1 MLISIRK
8 FLLVNLLISIIIT
21 TSITAIGNYILDRK
35 DIEYH
40 LDSLLSQYALALVAL
55 IGENPDPVSLA
66 KIQSQLNKVP
76 EVGQGYSKNLVN
88 LFNYDYEDKFQ
99 FQVWNE
105 NNELILRSANAPLI
119 ALSKDH
125 DGFSNESINNQKWR
139 VFTANNVDNKFRLNI
154 AERYDIR
161 AELGHRMARDDFYIM
176 IVVYPLLALNIWLI
190 IGRGLGALKRVT
202 NEVSHRAPNFLEPV
216 NLKFVPIEI
225 KPLVEEL
232 NRLFL
237 RLNQALEREK
247 RFAADAAHELRTP
260 LAALKT
266 QAQLLTKINEP
277 KRQKEIIEKIIH
289 SVDRN
294 THLIQ
299 QLLTLSRIV
308 PEDTDN
314 SQNMSLINLHKLA
327 VEEISTLVPM
337 ALDKNVDF
345 ELDSPDENILIYG
358 NSTAISIM
366 LRNLIDNA
374 IRYISANGSIKV
386 KLGSTSDAVILTI
399 TDNGGGIPAEFRSRV
414 FERFYRILGTKQQG
428 SGLGLSIVQQIAL
441 LHHASVTLCTPD
453 NGVGLQVTVN
463 FPLPPDTTST
473 QTGFS

>member
-1 MLISIRK
+1 MLVSIRK
-8 FLLVNLLISIIIT
+8 FLLVNLLVSIIIT

-55 IGENPDPVSLA
+55 IGDKTDTSSIEA
-66 KIQSQLNKVP
+66 IQDELNKVP
-76 EVGQGYSKNLVN
+76 EVGQGYSKKLVN
-88 LFNYDYEDKFQ
+88 LFNYAYEDKFQ
-99 FQVWNE
+99 FQVWDNH
-105 NNELILRSANAPLI
+105 NHLLLRSANAPTLP
-119 ALSKDH
+119 LSVDH
-125 DGFSNESINNQKWR
+125 DGFSNELIDNQQWR
-139 VFTANNVDNKFRLNI
+139 VFTATNVNKALRLNI

-176 IVVYPLLALNIWLI
+176 LLVYPLLALNIWLI

-202 NEVSHRAPNFLEPV
+202 NEVAHRAPNFLEPV
-216 NLKFVPIEI
+216 NLKFVPVEV

-237 RLNQALEREK
+237 RLRQAIDREK

-266 QAQLLTKINEP
+266 QAQLLTKISDP
-277 KRQKEIIEKIIH
+277 QRQQEIVEKIIQ

-308 PEDTDN
+308 PEETDKM
-314 SQNMSLINLHKLA
+314 QNFSTINLHKLT
-327 VEEISTLVPM
+327 VEEISMLVPA

-345 ELDSPDENILIYG
+345 ELDSPDENLTIEG
-358 NSTAISIM
+358 NATAISIM

-374 IRYISANGSIKV
+374 IRYILPNGSVKV
-386 KLGSTSDAVILTI
+386 KLESASTEVILTI
-399 TDNGGGIPAEFRSRV
+399 IDNGSGIPAEFRSRV

-428 SGLGLSIVQQIAL
+428 SGLGLSIVEQIAR
-441 LHHASVTLCTPD
+441 LHHATVKLCVPD
-453 NGVGLQVTVN
+453 NGLGLQVTVT
-463 FPLPPDTTST
+463 FPKKVEE
-473 QTGFS
+473 